1 MALSTQGDE
10 VFFLVWP
17 SLAAA
22 NDVVNL
28 QLIAP
33 AAVLA
38 FPAVA
43 LQNSLLQLVVT
54 DGIKTKWAL
63 FPNLPAH
70 ADCLTSIKNCCC
82 CAAGRNPKNRCND
95 ISSTSAFPFSRFAP
109 ARKSAQIISRQ

>member
-1 MALSTQGDE
+1 MTGATQDNE
-10 VFFLVWP
+10 VFFCVWS

-33 AAVLA
+33 ATVLA
-38 FPAVA
+38 FPSIA
-43 LQNSLLQLVVT
+43 LQNAFRELGVLLW
-54 DGIKTKWAL
+54 IEPNWAL